1 MTIKTPSDF
10 FCNLYFNSAYRL
22 AAAMVVRPF
31 TSTQANIVMRE
42 KSRCRDLSD
51 LVFFLPELHFLVDW
65 DDFMAKQQPSFNLI
79 EYRLSD
85 SELERFEDWVT
96 KSHPTPI
103 IALTGLAEKDYK
115 VSLTFVENSNAWCVT
130 VTGKEDAKFNSKSS
144 LTTWSED
151 PLEGLV
157 MAFFKV
163 TVIFEGGVWKTRTE
177 SRRG

>member
-65 DDFMAKQQPSFNLI
+65 DDFI
-79 EYRLSD
+79 
-85 SELERFEDWVT
+85 
-96 KSHPTPI
+96 
-103 IALTGLAEKDYK
+103 AEKDYK